1 MLSQDL
7 ARYVDLHRSI
17 GFKFRTQSLL
27 LRSFVTFAERNG
39 DVLVRSTRVL
49 EWAAKAPS
57 PPQRH
62 NRVAT
67 VRRFALALYAEDP
80 RHEVPPAEAFGRGWF
95 KRRAP
100 HIYSSEQIADL
111 LRAASTLSPKGSI
124 RPATYATLFALL
136 VATGLRVS
144 EALALEL
151 DDFTDEGLLIR
162 ATKFRKNRLV
172 PLHQTARCAL
182 MRYLDQRMRVASSS
196 SAFFISSKGTAL
208 CYSTVIGAF
217 LNLSRSIGWRAGRG
231 HRGPRIHDLRHT
243 FAVRALERCEGD
255 ARAVARQATALS
267 TYLGHAHVSDT
278 YWYLQATPLLMSQI
292 AEAGETLLR
301 GERS

>member
-7 ARYVDLHRSI
+7 ARYVDLHRAM

-27 LRSFVTFAERNG
+27 LRSFVRFAERNG
-39 DVLVRSTRVL
+39 DELVHSTRVL
-49 EWAAKAPS
+49 EWAAQAPS

-67 VRRFALALYAEDP
+67 VRRFALAMHAEDP
-80 RHEVPPAEAFGRGWF
+80 RHELPPAEAFGRAWF
-95 KRRAP
+95 KRCLP

-111 LRAASTLSPKGSI
+111 LSAASRLSPHGSI
-124 RPATYATLFALL
+124 RPATYTTLFALL
-136 VATGLRVS
+136 AATGLRVS
-144 EALALEL
+144 EALALKL
-151 DDFTDEGLLIR
+151 DDLTEDGLLIR

-182 MRYLDQRMRVASSS
+182 LRYLQQRGRVRSTSV
-196 SAFFISSKGTAL
+196 AFFISLKGTAL
-208 CYSTVIGAF
+208 SYPTVNATF
-217 LNLSRSIGWRAGRG
+217 LSLSRFIGWRAARG

-243 FAVRALERCEGD
+243 FAVRALERCAGD

-267 TYLGHAHVSDT
+267 TYLGHTHVSDT
-278 YWYLQATPLLMSQI
+278 YWYLQATPLLMGQI

-301 GERS
+301 GEQV